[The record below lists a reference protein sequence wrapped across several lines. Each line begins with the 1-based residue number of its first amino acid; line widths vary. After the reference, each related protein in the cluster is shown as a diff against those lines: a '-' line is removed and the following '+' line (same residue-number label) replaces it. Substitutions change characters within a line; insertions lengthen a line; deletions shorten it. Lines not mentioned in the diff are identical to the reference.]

1 MARTEK
7 PAFNSRLSPAADI
20 EASPR
25 QVILNGIHKNFQEP
39 SDRLTARQLL
49 YILGPHSVGAA
60 ILSGAINFAIAVG
73 LYGTTQ
79 ESIHLFQ
86 FPNPLLGD
94 AVVTIILQ
102 CIITWLIE
110 LILVNLDLKN
120 GAIQPVGGYSEPSNR
135 LVRWFWF
142 LDRDPVEA
150 RRHVL
155 FRWIE
160 FVFWQAFRGFVV
172 SVVSFALFA
181 GPTIGFLAL
190 VGTPSGK
197 DWVYTAALRPGIEN
211 WKPMVFKA
219 ILGASLGLLTTPL
232 FALFWT
238 VRCGW
243 GLMNNEKNYGEKPG
257 A

>member
-7 PAFNSRLSPAADI
+7 PSLASRLSPAADP

-25 QVILNGIHKNFQEP
+25 QVILDGIHKSFQEP
-39 SDRLTARQLL
+39 SDYLTTRQLL

-73 LYGTTQ
+73 LYATTK

-120 GAIQPVGGYSEPSNR
+120 GAIQPVGGYSEPSNP
-135 LVRWFWF
+135 LVRWFLF
-142 LDRDPVEA
+142 LDRDNAQP
-150 RRHVL
+150 RRHLV

-160 FVFWQAFRGFVV
+160 FVFWQAFRGFIV
-172 SVVSFALFA
+172 SVISFALFV
-181 GPTIGFLAL
+181 GPVIGFLAL

-197 DWVYTAALRPGIEN
+197 DWVYTAALRPGVEN
-211 WKPMVFKA
+211 WKPMIFKA

-232 FALFWT
+232 YALFWMM
-238 VRCGW
+238 RCGW
-243 GLMNNEKNYGEKPG
+243 ALVNNGKNYGEKP
-257 A
+257 AT